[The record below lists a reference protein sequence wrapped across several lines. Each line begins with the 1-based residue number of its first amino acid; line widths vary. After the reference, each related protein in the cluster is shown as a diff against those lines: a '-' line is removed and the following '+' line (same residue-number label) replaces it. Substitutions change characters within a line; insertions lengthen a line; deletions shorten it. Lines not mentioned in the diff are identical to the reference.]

1 MTNGI
6 FKSLNF
12 FQRFSHARAQ
22 NVMSTQSTNGF
33 EWSVKLIGVGHFN
46 VGIASMI
53 KPEDSSIWLY
63 DPNSVLYCTKP
74 QRASKEVKKTSKNV
88 FIRVESKKLHSN
100 LTKHKDGDVI
110 RFRFQPQTKKLIID
124 LVRLNLFFSA

>member
-6 FKSLNF
+6 FKSLNWL
-12 FQRFSHARAQ
+12 SHARAQ
-22 NVMSTQSTNGF
+22 NFMSTQSTNGF
-33 EWSVKLIGVGHFN
+33 EWSVKLIGVGFFN

-53 KPEDSSIWLY
+53 KPEESLISLY
-63 DPNSVLYCTKP
+63 DPNSVLYCTKGT
-74 QRASKEVKKTSKNV
+74 SKEVKKTSKDV
-88 FIRVESKKLHSN
+88 YIKVGSKKLHSN

-110 RFRFQPQTKKLIID
+110 RFRFQPQTKKLLID